1 VQQATAYNRRKSVVI
16 EVGIVEDHPI
26 ARLAL
31 RELFKTQEDIHVSG
45 EAKDGN
51 EALKL
56 VCESQVQVLI
66 LDIDLPGKSGLDVL
80 KQLRRHAPKMHVI
93 VFTNYPEDQYAL
105 TLFRM
110 GASAYIPKSS
120 DLEVLLSA
128 VRGVT
133 SEKRWILPSQ
143 AELLAATKLSRS
155 NEPHDSLTHR
165 EMQVL
170 LKMARGI
177 DAKEIAES
185 LTLSAKS
192 ISTYRTRLF
201 RKLDVASNGELTY
214 YALKHNLLD

>member
-1 VQQATAYNRRKSVVI
+1 MI

-26 ARLAL
+26 TRLAL
-31 RELFKTQEDIHVSG
+31 RELFKIEEDIHLAG
-45 EAKDGN
+45 EAKDGS

-56 VCESQVQVLI
+56 VCEVRLQVLI
-66 LDIDLPGKSGLDVL
+66 LDIDLPNRSGLDIL
-80 KQLRRHAPKMHVI
+80 KQLRRHAPEMHVV

-105 TLFRM
+105 NLFRI

-128 VRGVT
+128 VRGVA
-133 SEKRWILPSQ
+133 SGKRWILPSQ
-143 AELLAATKLSRS
+143 AELLASTKLSRS
-155 NEPHDSLTHR
+155 NKLHESLSHR

-170 LKMARGI
+170 LKLARGV
-177 DAKEIAES
+177 DATEIAEN
-185 LTLSAKS
+185 LMLSAKS
-192 ISTYRTRLF
+192 ISTYRTRLL